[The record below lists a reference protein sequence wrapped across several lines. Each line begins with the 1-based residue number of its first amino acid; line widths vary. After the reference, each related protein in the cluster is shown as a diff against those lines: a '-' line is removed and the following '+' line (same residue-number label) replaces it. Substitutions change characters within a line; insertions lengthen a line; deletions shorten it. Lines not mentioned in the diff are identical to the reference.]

1 MYDPIC
7 LGPNIE
13 KHASAPLYPQH
24 QKHPDIDYIN
34 YDNLKIDILAPYLQ
48 ELEHRVKLR
57 ADYDKNKHWLDYV
70 KVSDIPCQCEH
81 GKIAF
86 EKIFNLDD
94 ISQKDTMMY
103 NNCRHALFAAAKR
116 QMKMAPKPD
125 VEIAHDFV
133 EFSKKF
139 INKYVGEDLKHFGYS
154 YAQWYEHNNA
164 AKQHDIDEYWD
175 AIENPHNYTEQS
187 YKKITQSTIYEGIC
201 KQELQETNGKP
212 RMVCAIPIK
221 TKVTMGP
228 ITWKLE
234 ELFQDKLPGYC
245 GGKNLEQMQEEINQI
260 IKMGFTKVVEGDGSG
275 FDNTQD
281 VMLKE
286 VDRYIYRQ
294 VADSVYHVPKQQF
307 LDISQ
312 QVTKTMD
319 VIYMNKGKRE
329 RMMRYT
335 ILGSVFSGDCDTT
348 LANTTR
354 MALYNIYVNTKA
366 GLILNK
372 DFIVWSKGDDFTVFY
387 KPYVSDKFIRE
398 IYYKYF
404 LTELPTEYTSYGL
417 GQVLKFITIG
427 DPSTIS
433 FCSLKA
439 WYTTMA
445 EDEIILTRN
454 PCKFLNINQY
464 SRKIKKFKG
473 AARIA
478 FLKQQAIAL
487 RVSYTGI
494 QVFEFMAEMFDYAA
508 RMYARDDKEYAQAE
522 LLLKRRMGK
531 MRNKITE
538 NYKQYESK
546 IYKLMNN
553 IQYKT
558 KNAEKMHKDG
568 YWEGVK
574 QRTLDCM
581 VTSKLDAH
589 KLAIVNMNINSILNI
604 ELFKSSMGHTKLI
617 HETYQKLI
625 KQFNKQQ

>member
-7 LGPNIE
+7 LGLNIE
-13 KHASAPLYPQH
+13 KHAAAPLYPQH

-34 YDNLKIDILAPYLQ
+34 YDNLKIDKLAPYLQ
-48 ELEHRVKLR
+48 KLEHDIKMR

-70 KVSDIPCQCEH
+70 HVSDIPCQCDK
-81 GKIAF
+81 GKVAF
-86 EKIFNLDD
+86 EKIFNLND
-94 ISQKDTMMY
+94 ICEKNCMMY

-125 VEIAHDFV
+125 PEIAHDFV
-133 EFSKKF
+133 KF
-139 INKYVGEDLKHFGYS
+139 AKQYLEKYVGEDLTHFGYS
-154 YAQWYEHNNA
+154 YQQWYEHNNA

-175 AIENPHNYTEQS
+175 ALENPHNYRTEQL
-187 YKKITQSTIYEGIC
+187 KKITQSTIYEGIC
-201 KQELQETNGKP
+201 KQELQDTSGKP

-234 ELFQDKLPGYC
+234 ELFQEKLPGYC
-245 GGKNLEQMQEEINQI
+245 GGKNLEEMQAEINNI
-260 IKMGFTKVVEGDGSG
+260 IKMGFTKIVEGDGSG

-281 VMLKE
+281 VSLKE
-286 VDRYIYRQ
+286 VDRYIYQR
-294 VADSVYHVPKQQF
+294 VANSVYHVPKQQF

-312 QVTKTMD
+312 QLTKTMD
-319 VIYMNKGKRE
+319 VIYINNGKRE

-354 MALYNIYVNTKA
+354 MALYNIYVNEKA
-366 GLILNK
+366 GLQLFK
-372 DFIVWSKGDDFTVFY
+372 DYIVWSKGDDFTVFY
-387 KPYVSDKFIRE
+387 KPYVSDSKIKE
-398 IYYKYF
+398 TYYKYF
-404 LTELPTEYTSYGL
+404 LKELPTEYTIFGL

-427 DPSTIS
+427 NPSSIS

-439 WYTTMA
+439 WFTTLA

-454 PCKFLNINQY
+454 PIKFLDLNQY

-473 AARIA
+473 PARIA
-478 FLKQQAIAL
+478 FLKQQAISL

-494 QVFEFMAEMFDYAA
+494 QIFEYMAEMFDYAA
-508 RMYARDDKEYAQAE
+508 WMYAKDQKEYARAE
-522 LLLKRRMGK
+522 QLLRRRMGK
-531 MRNKITE
+531 MRNRLAEKH
-538 NYKQYESK
+538 KMYESK
-546 IYKLMNN
+546 LQQMMNN

-574 QRTLDCM
+574 QRQLDCM
-581 VTSKLDAH
+581 VTAKLDPV
-589 KLAIVNMNINSILNI
+589 KLAIVNQNINEAINI
-604 ELFKSSMGHTKLI
+604 EQFRSSMGHTKLI
-617 HETYQKLI
+617 HETYQKFI
-625 KQFNKQQ
+625 KQYNQQ